1 MAVEGIIFSDL
12 FITNKEMF
20 VNFFASFYVENQ
32 EKIDKCILNLS
43 QVLTQYTTKTVTE
56 AMATSFKKAWDDFE
70 HIVLLNEQDLQLI
83 VAYRGAGGR
92 DGQFSQIIKQSDV
105 EGTAITGAGK
115 QYGINAGHDLIK
127 DSIKSL
133 EASQIESFLQFHLN
147 GLLNQLDKSITRGE
161 AYLLHKYHTAQLNM
175 IYAEHDEI
183 HLTGVLWR
191 AAFYGDMISNTGKS
205 FYFSGQGLGKVY
217 DAFMNHM
224 ANKETNIFNYLQ
236 SSGMNQA
243 GSINALTHRNTTVYT
258 EENEIGPGGNFPQLL
273 KDSTNHTGWYTG
285 GDIVIVNPETMGVVY
300 NIQLK
305 TTTVNKPSV
314 FGERV
319 EKIRK
324 FLKGFQELT
333 PRQKGE
339 RIFDF
344 LLTSISNYDAFNSI
358 MQEDIDEIITKQL
371 QEKININLTF

>member
-83 VAYRGAGGR
+83 VAYRGADGR

-147 GLLNQLDKSITRGE
+147 GLLNQLDKTITRGE
-161 AYLLHKYHTAQLNM
+161 AYLLHLYHTAQLAM
-175 IYAEHDEI
+175 LYQKHDEI

-191 AAFYGDMISNTGKS
+191 SAFYGGSNSSYYG
-205 FYFSGQGLGKVY
+205 GQGLGKVY

-236 SSGMNQA
+236 SGGMSQA

-285 GDIVIVNPETMGVVY
+285 GDIVIINPETMGVVY

-305 TTTVNKPSV
+305 TTTANKPSV